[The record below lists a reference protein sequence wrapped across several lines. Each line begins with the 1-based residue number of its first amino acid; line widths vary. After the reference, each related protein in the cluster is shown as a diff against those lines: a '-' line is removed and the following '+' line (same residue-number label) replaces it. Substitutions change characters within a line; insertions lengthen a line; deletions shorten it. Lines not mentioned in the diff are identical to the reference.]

1 MTLIWIAQANCSNCR
16 VVYGL
21 PFHSSLCHSTFIF
34 LYIRTLWHVHCTI
47 TALNLIA
54 IKSDCKNPIALPNHS
69 QDAQMERNRKNMMI
83 LSTIPTWVWKHH
95 KFSDQCIAIFPKVWK
110 KLAPNTTAIVY
121 GGPKKSRGTTCNYNH
136 ENRSQECAHSNVKFL
151 VLCVWQWQ
159 FKTGSKL

>member
-1 MTLIWIAQANCSNCR
+1 MHVCLNRDTHLNCASKLFELSSSLR
-16 VVYGL
+16 SSFSFVSL
-21 PFHSSLCHSTFIF
+21 PFNIYFSIHSN
-34 LYIRTLWHVHCTI
+34 TLACTI
-47 TALNLIA
+47 IALNLIA
-54 IKSDCKNPIALPNHS
+54 IKARCTNGKKSKEYDDSEYNSNFSLKTS
-69 QDAQMERNRKNMMI
+69 QI
-83 LSTIPTWVWKHH
+83 
-95 KFSDQCIAIFPKVWK
+95 QCIAIFPNAWK